1 MSNEID
7 KKLFEQ
13 IFGHALET
21 LAIKLINTK
30 NKEENQINVNNI
42 NKSKKKLNK
51 AIKKDRSHNFVIQ
64 PNSRR
69 VNLTEAINLIIDFN
83 ETI

>member
-1 MSNEID
+1 MKLT
-7 KKLFEQ
+7 KKLFKQ
-13 IFGHALET
+13 IFGHTLEAL
-21 LAIKLINTK
+21 ANKLIDTT
-30 NKEENQINVNNI
+30 NKEKNQIIVKNI
-42 NKSKKKLNK
+42 NKNNEKLYEE
-51 AIKKDRSHNFVIQ
+51 DETYNFVIQ

>member
-1 MSNEID
+1 MKLT
-7 KKLFEQ
+7 KKLFKQ
-13 IFGHALET
+13 IFGQTLEAL
-21 LAIKLINTK
+21 ANKLIDTT
-30 NKEENQINVNNI
+30 NKEKNQIIVKNI
-42 NKSKKKLNK
+42 NKNNEKLYEE
-51 AIKKDRSHNFVIQ
+51 DETYNFVIQ

>member
-1 MSNEID
+1 MSNEIN
-7 KKLFEQ
+7 KKLFKQ
-13 IFGHALET
+13 IFGHTLEAL
-21 LAIKLINTK
+21 ANKLIDTT
-30 NKEENQINVNNI
+30 NKEKNQIIVKNI
-42 NKSKKKLNK
+42 NKNNEKLYEE
-51 AIKKDRSHNFVIQ
+51 DETYNFVIQ

>member
-1 MSNEID
+1 M
-7 KKLFEQ
+7 KLTKRLFKQ
-13 IFGHALET
+13 IFGHTLEAL
-21 LAIKLINTK
+21 ANKLIDTT
-30 NKEENQINVNNI
+30 NKEKNQIIVKNI
-42 NKSKKKLNK
+42 NKNNEKLYEE
-51 AIKKDRSHNFVIQ
+51 DETYNFVIQ

>member
-1 MSNEID
+1 MSNKID
-7 KKLFEQ
+7 KKLFKQ
-13 IFGHALET
+13 IFGHTIEAL
-21 LAIKLINTK
+21 ANKLIDTTNKEKNQKIVKNINK
-30 NKEENQINVNNI
+30 NKE
-42 NKSKKKLNK
+42 KLYEE
-51 AIKKDRSHNFVIQ
+51 DETYNFVIQ